1 MPSEP
6 LASPYPGP
14 DPDAAAELPAAAEVV
29 VVGAGLA
36 GLAAA
41 INLQGAGHEVVV
53 VEAADAVGGRV
64 RTDVVDGFRMD
75 RGFQLYNPA
84 YPEGRR
90 MLDHAALDLRGFERG
105 ALLRHGERTFR
116 VGDPRSHPDWV
127 VDALRAP
134 LGGPLPLA
142 RFGAYAA
149 HCAVADP
156 RSIVERADISMEQAL
171 AEHGAGG
178 ELTENL
184 LRPFLSGVFLEDDL
198 ATSRRYGDMVLRSF
212 ARGTPSV
219 PATGMQAIADQLA
232 ARVVN
237 LYLQTR
243 VVAVQPGTVQTTRGT
258 IAAGSIVVAVD
269 PASVPAVL
277 PGRAAPST
285 NACTTW
291 YHVPD
296 QPPRELAGGLPILL
310 LAEPGSGPVRSSVV
324 LTHAAPTY
332 APPGC
337 SLVSSTAL
345 GLVGGTPE
353 RVVRDQLADLYG
365 VSTSGWRPLAVYEV
379 PHALPRLRPPQPLR
393 QPAALGDGIYIAGD
407 HRDTPSIQGALV
419 SGRRAAAAIT
429 AAATR
434 SDPV

>member
-1 MPSEP
+1 MPSGA

-84 YPEGRR
+84 YPEEGACSTTQPWTC
-90 MLDHAALDLRGFERG
+90 AASSAARCYATASEPSGS
-105 ALLRHGERTFR
+105 AT
-116 VGDPRSHPDWV
+116 
-127 VDALRAP
+127 RAATR
-134 LGGPLPLA
+134 LGGGCPAGPARRPAPLA

-296 QPPRELAGGLPILL
+296 QPRARAGGGLPILL

-332 APPGC
+332 APRGARWC
-337 SLVSSTAL
+337 RAL
-345 GLVGGTPE
+345 RWAWWGDPE

-365 VSTSGWRPLAVYEV
+365 VSTSGWRPLAVCEV